1 MYDMDELKKLYDR
14 LKAQYPKYRMK
25 FYGENFTLTLLYAK
39 VEVNRTGCRIF
50 VNENLYDQLSSEE
63 IDDIDDLYELIEA
76 FLLQIQHIGMTSGN
90 ETYITANN
98 QAVHMGTRALLSS
111 AVLSMGCFIIFLL
124 TEDLLY
130 LILVFLCPAGGYLYL
145 RLMRQKA
152 FYQYWVCPGC
162 GQNLPLDKKSR
173 FPQMEYVSQCPHCGR
188 VLEKVPEMEPVRL
201 EPDAPK
207 RQLEPDNNPPA
218 AGKKWPCTLTGYT
231 SAVVSLFLFVI
242 LFFAGDPLAPQNTA
256 IELILLLIWFSSGLI
271 LLLHRHREPEDM
283 LHKPVV
289 VLREQK
295 KVTGVG
301 IFLWLL
307 GSVFLF
313 MAVAVASAV
322 PVDGSTIF
330 LGAIGVFV
338 TFFGVWMLL
347 AGRNRSMF
355 VFQDHSVLY
364 ISSLGRQ
371 KKLEAGQVASVRLTV
386 NRSIQL
392 LDANGKKL
400 VSVETNM
407 QGASRLAEWIE
418 STDLA
423 ALLTPAM
430 ERQTAEQVKEES
442 ILQWREEYRT
452 HWHDHLKTISTGLW
466 VVMILYLVGVISPI
480 PLYLFAGVKFRTTM
494 AIAAISP
501 IPFLIFCIV
510 SAPVIIFGDRP
521 KNATAE
527 WNSMHIRLSL
537 PVMLFPALAMLWQVH
552 YIWSRSAMQPKGSGE
567 IWIIQG
573 LLIAVPVIS
582 LCLYRTPKGRRF
594 ETVFFVILVSMS
606 LGMSISYCANA
617 ALCGPARHYKAVIV
631 DSHKEDPNTK
641 GDDNTLTVLLDD
653 GSEEKIHVSDS
664 IYEMAI
670 KGKALDVCH
679 SESPLGMEMLKIHL
693 PKTQ

>member
-124 TEDLLY
+124 TKDLLY

-400 VSVETNM
+400 ISVETNM

-670 KGKALDVCH
+670 KGEALDVCH

>member
-124 TEDLLY
+124 TKDLLY

-392 LDANGKKL
+392 LDANRKKL

-407 QGASRLAEWIE
+407 LGASRLAEWIE

-452 HWHDHLKTISTGLW
+452 LWHDHLKTIRTGLW

-670 KGKALDVCH
+670 KGEALDVCH

>member
-242 LFFAGDPLAPQNTA
+242 LFFADDPLAPQNTA

-537 PVMLFPALAMLWQVH
+537 PVMFLPALAMLWQVH

-594 ETVFFVILVSMS
+594 ETGFFVILVSMS

-670 KGKALDVCH
+670 KGEALDVCH

>member
-124 TEDLLY
+124 TKDLLY

-207 RQLEPDNNPPA
+207 KQLEPDNNPPA

-510 SAPVIIFGDRP
+510 SAPVLIFGDRP

-537 PVMLFPALAMLWQVH
+537 PVMLFPALAMLGQVH

-670 KGKALDVCH
+670 KGEALDVCH

>member
-50 VNENLYDQLSSEE
+50 VNEKLYDQLSSEE

-124 TEDLLY
+124 TKDLLY

-594 ETVFFVILVSMS
+594 ETGFFVILVSMS

-670 KGKALDVCH
+670 KGEALDVCH

>member
-1 MYDMDELKKLYDR
+1 
-14 LKAQYPKYRMK
+14 
-25 FYGENFTLTLLYAK
+25 
-39 VEVNRTGCRIF
+39 
-50 VNENLYDQLSSEE
+50 
-63 IDDIDDLYELIEA
+63 
-76 FLLQIQHIGMTSGN
+76 
-90 ETYITANN
+90 
-98 QAVHMGTRALLSS
+98 MGTRALLSS

-124 TEDLLY
+124 TKDLLY

-594 ETVFFVILVSMS
+594 ETGFFVILVSMS

-670 KGKALDVCH
+670 KGEALDVCH

>member
-1 MYDMDELKKLYDR
+1 
-14 LKAQYPKYRMK
+14 
-25 FYGENFTLTLLYAK
+25 
-39 VEVNRTGCRIF
+39 
-50 VNENLYDQLSSEE
+50 
-63 IDDIDDLYELIEA
+63 
-76 FLLQIQHIGMTSGN
+76 
-90 ETYITANN
+90 
-98 QAVHMGTRALLSS
+98 MGTRALLSS

-124 TEDLLY
+124 TKDLLY

-392 LDANGKKL
+392 LDANRKKL

-641 GDDNTLTVLLDD
+641 GDDNILTVLLDD

-670 KGKALDVCH
+670 KGEALDVCH

>member
-124 TEDLLY
+124 TKDLLY

-371 KKLEAGQVASVRLTV
+371 KKLEAGQVASARLTV

-594 ETVFFVILVSMS
+594 ETGFFVILVSMS

-670 KGKALDVCH
+670 KGEALDVCH

>member
-124 TEDLLY
+124 TKDLLY

-594 ETVFFVILVSMS
+594 ETGFFVILVSMS

-670 KGKALDVCH
+670 KGEALDVCH

>member
-124 TEDLLY
+124 TKDLLY

-162 GQNLPLDKKSR
+162 GQNLPLDEKSR

>member
-50 VNENLYDQLSSEE
+50 VNEKLYDQLSSEE

-124 TEDLLY
+124 TKDLLY

-207 RQLEPDNNPPA
+207 RQLEPDNNPLA

-242 LFFAGDPLAPQNTA
+242 LFFADDPLAPQNTA

-537 PVMLFPALAMLWQVH
+537 PVMFLPALAMLWQVH

-594 ETVFFVILVSMS
+594 ETGFFVILVSMS

-641 GDDNTLTVLLDD
+641 GDDNTLTVLLDN

-670 KGKALDVCH
+670 KGEALDVCH

>member
-392 LDANGKKL
+392 LDATGKKL

-670 KGKALDVCH
+670 KGEALDVCH

>member
-50 VNENLYDQLSSEE
+50 VNEKLYDHLSSEE

-111 AVLSMGCFIIFLL
+111 AVLSVGCFIVFLL
-124 TEDLLY
+124 TKDLIY
-130 LILVFLCPAGGYLYL
+130 LVLFFLCPAGGYLYL

-371 KKLEAGQVASVRLTV
+371 KKLEAGQVASARLTV

-400 VSVETNM
+400 ISVETNM

-670 KGKALDVCH
+670 KGEALDVCH

>member
-1 MYDMDELKKLYDR
+1 
-14 LKAQYPKYRMK
+14 
-25 FYGENFTLTLLYAK
+25 
-39 VEVNRTGCRIF
+39 
-50 VNENLYDQLSSEE
+50 
-63 IDDIDDLYELIEA
+63 
-76 FLLQIQHIGMTSGN
+76 
-90 ETYITANN
+90 
-98 QAVHMGTRALLSS
+98 MGTRALLSS

-124 TEDLLY
+124 TKDLLY

-537 PVMLFPALAMLWQVH
+537 PIMFFPALAMLWQVH

-594 ETVFFVILVSMS
+594 ETGFFVILVSMS

-670 KGKALDVCH
+670 KGEALDVCH

>member
-124 TEDLLY
+124 TKDLLY

-173 FPQMEYVSQCPHCGR
+173 FPQMEYVPQCPHCGR

-242 LFFAGDPLAPQNTA
+242 LFFADDPLAPQNTA

-371 KKLEAGQVASVRLTV
+371 KKLEAEQVASVRLTV

-392 LDANGKKL
+392 LDANRKKL

-521 KNATAE
+521 KTATAE

-537 PVMLFPALAMLWQVH
+537 PVMFLPALAMLWQVH

-594 ETVFFVILVSMS
+594 ETGFFVILVSMS

-670 KGKALDVCH
+670 KGEALDVCH

>member
-124 TEDLLY
+124 TKDLLY

-537 PVMLFPALAMLWQVH
+537 PVMFLPALAMLWQVH

-594 ETVFFVILVSMS
+594 ETGFFVILVSMS

-670 KGKALDVCH
+670 KGEALDVCH

>member
-111 AVLSMGCFIIFLL
+111 AVLSVGCFIVVLL
-124 TEDLLY
+124 TKDLIY
-130 LILVFLCPAGGYLYL
+130 LVLFFLCPAGGYLYL

-201 EPDAPK
+201 EPAAPK

-371 KKLEAGQVASVRLTV
+371 KKRDRWHLFVLQSTV
-386 NRSIQL
+386 
-392 LDANGKKL
+392 
-400 VSVETNM
+400 
-407 QGASRLAEWIE
+407 
-418 STDLA
+418 
-423 ALLTPAM
+423 
-430 ERQTAEQVKEES
+430 
-442 ILQWREEYRT
+442 
-452 HWHDHLKTISTGLW
+452 
-466 VVMILYLVGVISPI
+466 
-480 PLYLFAGVKFRTTM
+480 
-494 AIAAISP
+494 
-501 IPFLIFCIV
+501 PF
-510 SAPVIIFGDRP
+510 
-521 KNATAE
+521 
-527 WNSMHIRLSL
+527 
-537 PVMLFPALAMLWQVH
+537 
-552 YIWSRSAMQPKGSGE
+552 
-567 IWIIQG
+567 
-573 LLIAVPVIS
+573 
-582 LCLYRTPKGRRF
+582 
-594 ETVFFVILVSMS
+594 
-606 LGMSISYCANA
+606 SY
-617 ALCGPARHYKAVIV
+617 
-631 DSHKEDPNTK
+631 
-641 GDDNTLTVLLDD
+641 
-653 GSEEKIHVSDS
+653 
-664 IYEMAI
+664 
-670 KGKALDVCH
+670 
-679 SESPLGMEMLKIHL
+679 
-693 PKTQ
+693 

>member
-1 MYDMDELKKLYDR
+1 MYDMIELENLYNR
-14 LKAQYPKYRMK
+14 LKTQYPKYRMK
-25 FYGENFTLTLLYAK
+25 FYGENFTLALLYAK

-50 VNENLYDQLSSEE
+50 VNEKLYDQLSSEE

-111 AVLSMGCFIIFLL
+111 AVLSVGCFIIFLL
-124 TEDLLY
+124 TKELLY
-130 LILVFLCPAGGYLYL
+130 LILVFLCPAGGYMYL

-162 GQNLPLDKKSR
+162 GQDLPLDKKSR

-188 VLEKVPEMEPVRL
+188 VLEKALEMEPVRL
-201 EPDAPK
+201 ESDAPK
-207 RQLEPDNNPPA
+207 KQLEPDRNPPT
-218 AGKKWPCTLTGYT
+218 AGKKWPCTLLGCI
-231 SAVVSLFLFVI
+231 SIIISLFLFVI
-242 LFFAGDPLAPQNTA
+242 LFFAGEPLAPQNA
-256 IELILLLIWFSSGLI
+256 AAVLILLLIWFGFGLI
-271 LLLHRHREPEDM
+271 LLLHRHTEPEEM
-283 LHKPVV
+283 QKPVV

-307 GSVFLF
+307 GSAFLF
-313 MAVAVASAV
+313 MAVAVASAA
-322 PVDGSTIF
+322 PVDGSTVF
-330 LGAIGVFV
+330 LGGVGVFV
-338 TFFGVWMLL
+338 TFFGVWMIL
-347 AGRNRSMF
+347 AGRSRSMF

-371 KKLEAGQVASVRLTV
+371 KKLEAGQVASARLTV

-392 LDANGKKL
+392 LNENGKKL
-400 VSVETNM
+400 FSVETNM
-407 QGASRLAEWIE
+407 CGASRLAEWIE
-418 STDLA
+418 STDLEA
-423 ALLTPAM
+423 SLTPAM
-430 ERQTAEQVKEES
+430 ERQTAEQVKEEG

-452 HWHDHLKTISTGLW
+452 HWHDHLKAIRAGLW
-466 VVMILYLVGVISPI
+466 AVMILYLVGIVSPI
-480 PLYLFAGVKFRTTM
+480 PLYLFAKVKFRITM

-501 IPFLIFCIV
+501 VPFLIFCV
-510 SAPVIIFGDRP
+510 VFAPVLIFGDRP

-537 PVMLFPALAMLWQVH
+537 PVMFFPALAMLWQVH

-594 ETVFFVILVSMS
+594 ETGFFVILVGMS

-641 GDDNTLTVLLDD
+641 GDDNTLTVLLND

-670 KGKALDVCH
+670 KGEALDVCH
-679 SESPLGMEMLKIHL
+679 SESPLGMEMLKIHP

>member
-124 TEDLLY
+124 TKDLLY

-371 KKLEAGQVASVRLTV
+371 KKLEAGQVASARLTV

-392 LDANGKKL
+392 LNANGKKL

-407 QGASRLAEWIE
+407 RGASRLAEWIE
-418 STDLA
+418 STDLEA
-423 ALLTPAM
+423 VLTPAM

-442 ILQWREEYRT
+442 IMQWREEYRT

-594 ETVFFVILVSMS
+594 ETGFFVILVSMS

-670 KGKALDVCH
+670 KGEALDVCH

>member
-124 TEDLLY
+124 TKDLLY

-371 KKLEAGQVASVRLTV
+371 KKLEAGQVASARLTV

-392 LDANGKKL
+392 LNANGKKL

-407 QGASRLAEWIE
+407 RGASRLAEWIE
-418 STDLA
+418 STDLEA
-423 ALLTPAM
+423 VLTPAM

-452 HWHDHLKTISTGLW
+452 RWHDHIKGVRVGMWVTLVLFALGTI
-466 VVMILYLVGVISPI
+466 VPI
-480 PLYLFAGVKFRTTM
+480 PLFLFMGTKFQGVM
-494 AIAAISP
+494 AIGLIAP
-501 IPFLIFCIV
+501 IPFLLFCGV
-510 SAPVIIFGDRP
+510 CAPVLLFGDRP
-521 KNATAE
+521 KNATPE
-527 WNSMHIRLSL
+527 WNAMYVKVPLI
-537 PVMLFPALAMLWQVH
+537 PAMLLAVFYMGQVH
-552 YIWSRSAMQPKGSGE
+552 FFWDG
-567 IWIIQG
+567 W
-573 LLIAVPVIS
+573 LLQEADNGWRWVVRVLAVGIVMT
-582 LCLYRTPKGRRF
+582 LLLLLRTPKRMRLEAG
-594 ETVFFVILVSMS
+594 VFM
-606 LGMSISYCANA
+606 GMICFCVAVGLHYYFNA
-617 ALCGPARHYKAVIV
+617 ALSGPARHYPAVIV
-631 DSHKEDPNTK
+631 DSHAEDPDAE
-641 GDDNTLTVLLDD
+641 DDDYTLTVLLDN
-653 GSEEKIHVSDS
+653 GEEATLAVLEEIYGKAMSGEDLDICHRESPFGVSLLSIHES
-664 IYEMAI
+664 
-670 KGKALDVCH
+670 KGK
-679 SESPLGMEMLKIHL
+679 
-693 PKTQ
+693 

>member
-124 TEDLLY
+124 TKDLLY

-371 KKLEAGQVASVRLTV
+371 KKLEAGQVASARLTV

-392 LDANGKKL
+392 LNANGKKL

-407 QGASRLAEWIE
+407 RGASRLAEWIE
-418 STDLA
+418 STDLEA
-423 ALLTPAM
+423 VLTPAM

-442 ILQWREEYRT
+442 IMQWREEYRT

-594 ETVFFVILVSMS
+594 ETGFFVILVSMS

>member
-124 TEDLLY
+124 TKDLLY

-594 ETVFFVILVSMS
+594 ETGFFVILVSMS

-631 DSHKEDPNTK
+631 DSHKEDSNTK

-653 GSEEKIHVSDS
+653 GSEEKIHVSGS

-670 KGKALDVCH
+670 KGEALDVCH

>member
-124 TEDLLY
+124 TKDLLY

-371 KKLEAGQVASVRLTV
+371 KKLEAGQVASARLTV

-392 LDANGKKL
+392 LNANGKKL

-407 QGASRLAEWIE
+407 RGASRLAEWIE
-418 STDLA
+418 STDLEA
-423 ALLTPAM
+423 VLTPAM

-594 ETVFFVILVSMS
+594 ETGFFVILVSMS

-670 KGKALDVCH
+670 KGEALDVCH

>member
-50 VNENLYDQLSSEE
+50 VNEKLYDHLSSEE

-111 AVLSMGCFIIFLL
+111 AVLSVGCFIVFLL
-124 TEDLLY
+124 TKDLIY
-130 LILVFLCPAGGYLYL
+130 LVLFFLCPAGGYLYL

-371 KKLEAGQVASVRLTV
+371 KKLEAGQVASARLTV

-400 VSVETNM
+400 ISVETNM

-641 GDDNTLTVLLDD
+641 GDDNILTVLLDD

-670 KGKALDVCH
+670 KGEALDVCH

>member
-50 VNENLYDQLSSEE
+50 VNEKLYDQLSSEE

-124 TEDLLY
+124 TKDLLY

-173 FPQMEYVSQCPHCGR
+173 FPQMEYVPQCPHCGR

-207 RQLEPDNNPPA
+207 KQLEPDNNPPA

-242 LFFAGDPLAPQNTA
+242 LFFADDPLAPQNTA

-430 ERQTAEQVKEES
+430 KRQTAEQVKEES

-537 PVMLFPALAMLWQVH
+537 PVMFLPALAMLWQVH

-594 ETVFFVILVSMS
+594 ETGFFVILVSMS

-670 KGKALDVCH
+670 KGEALDVCH

>member
-1 MYDMDELKKLYDR
+1 MYDMIELENIYNR
-14 LKAQYPKYRMK
+14 LKTQYPKYRMK
-25 FYGENFTLTLLYAK
+25 FYGDSFSLTLPYVK
-39 VEVNRTGCRIF
+39 VEVNRGGTRLF
-50 VNENLYDQLSSEE
+50 VNEKLYDEWSSEE

-98 QAVHMGTRALLSS
+98 QAVRMGIRALLSS
-111 AVLSMGCFIIFLL
+111 AVLSMGCLIIFLL
-124 TEDLLY
+124 TKELLY
-130 LILVFLCPAGGYLYL
+130 LLLVFLCPAGGYLSL

-173 FPQMEYVSQCPHCGR
+173 FPQMEYVFQCPHCGR
-188 VLEKVPEMEPVRL
+188 VLEKAPEMEPVRL

-207 RQLEPDNNPPA
+207 KQLEPDGNPPT
-218 AGKKWPCTLTGYT
+218 AGKKWPCTLTGCISVIT
-231 SAVVSLFLFVI
+231 SLFLFVI
-242 LFFAGDPLAPQNTA
+242 LFFAGDPLAPQNA
-256 IELILLLIWFSSGLI
+256 AAVLILLLIWFGYGLI
-271 LLLHRHREPEDM
+271 LLLNHHTEPEKM
-283 LHKPVV
+283 QKPVV

-307 GSVFLF
+307 GSAFLF
-313 MAVAVASAV
+313 MAVAVASAA
-322 PVDGSTIF
+322 PVDCSTVF
-330 LGAIGVFV
+330 LGAVGVFV
-338 TFFGVWMLL
+338 TFFGVWMIL
-347 AGRNRSMF
+347 AGRNRSMS

-371 KKLEAGQVASVRLTV
+371 KKLEAGQVASARLTV

-392 LDANGKKL
+392 LNANGKKL

-407 QGASRLAEWIE
+407 RGASRLAEWIE

-423 ALLTPAM
+423 ASLTPVM
-430 ERQTAEQVKEES
+430 ERQTAEKVKEES

-452 HWHDHLKTISTGLW
+452 HWHDHLKAIRAGLW
-466 VVMILYLVGVISPI
+466 TVMILYLVGMIFPI
-480 PLYLFAGVKFRTTM
+480 PLYLFAKVKFRTVM

-501 IPFLIFCIV
+501 IPFLIFCV
-510 SAPVIIFGDRP
+510 VFAPVLIFGDRP

-537 PVMLFPALAMLWQVH
+537 PAMFLPALAMLWQVH
-552 YIWSRSAMQPKGSGE
+552 YIWSRSAMQPKGSGG
-567 IWIIQG
+567 IWILQG
-573 LLIAVPVIS
+573 LIIAVPVIL
-582 LCLYRTPKGRRF
+582 LCLYRTQKRKRF
-594 ETVFFVILVSMS
+594 ETGFFMILVGMS
-606 LGMSISYCANA
+606 LGMSMSYCANA

-631 DSHKEDPNTK
+631 DSHKEDPGIK
-641 GDDNTLTVLLDD
+641 GDDNTLTTLLDD

-670 KGKALDVCH
+670 KGEVLDVCH
-679 SESPLGMEMLKIHL
+679 SESPLGMEMLKIHP
-693 PKTQ
+693 PKK

>member
-670 KGKALDVCH
+670 KGEALDVCH

>member
-124 TEDLLY
+124 TKDLLY

-145 RLMRQKA
+145 RLMRQKV

-330 LGAIGVFV
+330 LGAIGIFV

-537 PVMLFPALAMLWQVH
+537 PVMFLPALAMLWQVH
-552 YIWSRSAMQPKGSGE
+552 YIWSRSAMQPKGNGE

-594 ETVFFVILVSMS
+594 ETGFFVILVSMS

-664 IYEMAI
+664 IYEMVI
-670 KGKALDVCH
+670 KGEALDVCH

>member
-39 VEVNRTGCRIF
+39 VEVNRTECRIF

-124 TEDLLY
+124 TKDLLY

-371 KKLEAGQVASVRLTV
+371 KKLEAGQVASARLTV

-400 VSVETNM
+400 ISVETNM

-641 GDDNTLTVLLDD
+641 GDDNILTVLLDD

-670 KGKALDVCH
+670 KGEALDVCH

>member
-50 VNENLYDQLSSEE
+50 VNEKLYDHLSSEE

-111 AVLSMGCFIIFLL
+111 AVLSVGCFIVFLL
-124 TEDLLY
+124 TKDLIY
-130 LILVFLCPAGGYLYL
+130 LVLFFLCPAGGYLYL

-594 ETVFFVILVSMS
+594 ETGFFVILVSMS

-670 KGKALDVCH
+670 KGEALDVCH

>member
-124 TEDLLY
+124 TKDLLY

-392 LDANGKKL
+392 LDANRKKL
-400 VSVETNM
+400 ISVETNM

-594 ETVFFVILVSMS
+594 ETGFFVILVSMS

-670 KGKALDVCH
+670 KGEALDVCH

>member
-50 VNENLYDQLSSEE
+50 VNEKLYDHLSSEE

-111 AVLSMGCFIIFLL
+111 AVLSVGCFIVFLL
-124 TEDLLY
+124 TKDLIY
-130 LILVFLCPAGGYLYL
+130 LVLFFLCPAGGYLYL

-207 RQLEPDNNPPA
+207 KQLEPDNNPPA

-537 PVMLFPALAMLWQVH
+537 PVMFLPALAMLWQVH

-594 ETVFFVILVSMS
+594 ETGFFVILVSMS

-670 KGKALDVCH
+670 KGEALDVCH

>member
-124 TEDLLY
+124 TKDLLY

-218 AGKKWPCTLTGYT
+218 TGKKWPCTLTGYT

-242 LFFAGDPLAPQNTA
+242 LFFADDPLAPQNTA

-371 KKLEAGQVASVRLTV
+371 KKLEAEQVASVRLTV

-392 LDANGKKL
+392 LDANRKKL

-594 ETVFFVILVSMS
+594 ETGFFVILVSMS

-670 KGKALDVCH
+670 KGEALDVCH

>member
-594 ETVFFVILVSMS
+594 ETGFFVILVSMS

-670 KGKALDVCH
+670 KGEALDVCH

>member
-14 LKAQYPKYRMK
+14 LKVQYPK
-25 FYGENFTLTLLYAK
+25 YGENFTLTLLYAK

-50 VNENLYDQLSSEE
+50 VNEKLYDQLSSEE

-124 TEDLLY
+124 TKDLLY

-494 AIAAISP
+494 ALAAISP

-594 ETVFFVILVSMS
+594 ETGFFVILVSMS

-670 KGKALDVCH
+670 KGEALDVCH

>member
-1 MYDMDELKKLYDR
+1 
-14 LKAQYPKYRMK
+14 
-25 FYGENFTLTLLYAK
+25 
-39 VEVNRTGCRIF
+39 
-50 VNENLYDQLSSEE
+50 
-63 IDDIDDLYELIEA
+63 
-76 FLLQIQHIGMTSGN
+76 
-90 ETYITANN
+90 
-98 QAVHMGTRALLSS
+98 MGTRALLSS

-124 TEDLLY
+124 TKDLLY

-392 LDANGKKL
+392 LDANRKKL

-594 ETVFFVILVSMS
+594 ETGFFVILVSMS

-670 KGKALDVCH
+670 KGEALDVCH

>member
-50 VNENLYDQLSSEE
+50 VNEKLYDQLSSEE

-124 TEDLLY
+124 TKDLLY

-173 FPQMEYVSQCPHCGR
+173 FPQMEYVPQCPHCGR

-242 LFFAGDPLAPQNTA
+242 LFFADDPLAPQNTA

-430 ERQTAEQVKEES
+430 KRQTAEQVKEES

-537 PVMLFPALAMLWQVH
+537 PVMFLPALAMLWQVH

-594 ETVFFVILVSMS
+594 ETGFFVILVSMS

-670 KGKALDVCH
+670 KGEALDVCH